1 MWYRSTIDMSM
12 TVLAF
17 LAMASASVVFGA
29 ATVARKLN
37 FRLPVLAQTGDSS
50 LRPQSVNWLG
60 GTALRAAVLICF
72 VLR

>member
-1 MWYRSTIDMSM
+1 MDLSM

-37 FRLPVLAQTGDSS
+37 FRLPVLTQTGDSS

-60 GTALRAAVLICF
+60 GGPLCALRF
-72 VLR
+72 

>member
-1 MWYRSTIDMSM
+1 MWYCPAMDMSM

-29 ATVARKLN
+29 ATVARELN
-37 FRLPVLAQTGDSS
+37 FQLPALTQTGDSS

-60 GTALRAAVLICF
+60 GTALLAAVLICF